1 MRTVPWYLGT
11 VAISKNIRGFS
22 FALLGGVG
30 WGFSGACAQFLFSN
44 YGADP
49 LWISS
54 VRMICAGA
62 ELCVLAL
69 VIARG
74 PFLAMWRNPRTVAQL
89 VFFSIFGLAACQI
102 TYLFAIQNS
111 NAGTATVIQYIGPV
125 LVVFYLCA
133 RAHRRP
139 TTREVI
145 AMALVVSG
153 TYLIATHG
161 NPATMV
167 LTSGFVLGVNLG
179 SDVRHVLA
187 YTAQTH
193 AALRQRAGC
202 SRRLAGWRHRVF
214 RGRAIVDG

>member
-62 ELCVLAL
+62 VLCVLAL

-74 PFLAMWRNPRTVAQL
+74 PFLAM
-89 VFFSIFGLAACQI
+89 
-102 TYLFAIQNS
+102 
-111 NAGTATVIQYIGPV
+111 
-125 LVVFYLCA
+125 
-133 RAHRRP
+133 
-139 TTREVI
+139 
-145 AMALVVSG
+145 
-153 TYLIATHG
+153 
-161 NPATMV
+161 
-167 LTSGFVLGVNLG
+167 
-179 SDVRHVLA
+179 
-187 YTAQTH
+187 
-193 AALRQRAGC
+193 
-202 SRRLAGWRHRVF
+202 
-214 RGRAIVDG
+214 